1 MTSLVVSGS
10 WESAQAIEWLS
21 WRGIVGSMFWYVL
34 FRQHTDK
41 QTFFA
46 SAKIGAV
53 LAVINPAYSEEE
65 LEFALRTV
73 GNNDCR
79 ASLTV
84 ETKLFI
90 TTPKLNARSHVPLI
104 KHLVPRL
111 SLSQSSPVLPSLK
124 HIVIIDNS
132 GTIPSE
138 LAMFLPFHQLPKGQV
153 DLSAIQKTLS
163 QHDVVNLQ
171 FTSGTT
177 GSPKAAM
184 LTHQYS
190 HLIAH

>member
-1 MTSLVVSGS
+1 MQQT
-10 WESAQAIEWLS
+10 E
-21 WRGIVGSMFWYVL
+21 
-34 FRQHTDK
+34 K

-46 SAKIGAV
+46 AAKIGAV
-53 LAVINPAYSEEE
+53 LAVINPAYSEAE

-73 GNNDCR
+73 GIYGFR
-79 ASLTV
+79 AEVTV

-90 TTPKLNARSHVPLI
+90 TIPKLNARSHLPLI
-104 KHLVPRL
+104 KHLVPNL
-111 SLSQSSPVLPSLK
+111 SLSQPSPVLPSLK

-138 LAMFLPFHQLPKGQV
+138 LAMFFPFNQLPKGHV

-190 HLIAH
+190 HLLIN